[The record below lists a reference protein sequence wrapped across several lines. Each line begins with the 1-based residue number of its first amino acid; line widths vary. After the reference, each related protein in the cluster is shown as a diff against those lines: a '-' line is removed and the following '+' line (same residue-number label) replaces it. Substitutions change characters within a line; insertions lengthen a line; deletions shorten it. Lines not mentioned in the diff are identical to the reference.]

1 MSLLEQI
8 TTDMKEAMKAKN
20 EVQLSTLRML
30 KSAIK
35 NKQIDAPA
43 DLTDEDV
50 LAVVKS
56 QIKQLRDSL
65 ESFTSAGREDLAS
78 GVTAELA
85 ILEAYMPAQ
94 MSDEE
99 LEGHIKA
106 AIEEVGA
113 TSKADMGKAM
123 GAAMKRVGSGADG
136 TRVKDLVAKLLPV
149 LATVLVLAG
158 SADPALA
165 ADAETGA
172 FVVPAIRIGRAFLL
186 LFGIVSINLMLIGGF
201 NYMVAS
207 GRDDSH
213 NDSIQKIATGV
224 LGTIV
229 VAALFVI
236 ATIALENLT

>member
-1 MSLLEQI
+1 
-8 TTDMKEAMKAKN
+8 MKAKN

-123 GAAMKRVGSGADG
+123 GAAMKRVGAGADG

-149 LATVLVLAG
+149 LAAVLVLAG

-165 ADAETGA
+165 SDAETGA
-172 FVVPAIRIGRAFLL
+172 FVVSAIRIGRAFLL